1 MQVSPVALCYLTRGL
16 EILKLMTTSL
26 QCFPSLIFTRIEGGE
41 SVCVESDSNS
51 TWLPGIFLN
60 PVSYLRVAQ
69 SQKAFEQTC
78 SSEWKK
84 KKIQKDPIS
93 NTKTAWQK
101 EWGEREKKLKK
112 LKVIKDT

>member
-60 PVSYLRVAQ
+60 PVSNLRVAQ

-78 SSEWKK
+78 SSEW
-84 KKIQKDPIS
+84 
-93 NTKTAWQK
+93 
-101 EWGEREKKLKK
+101 EKKNPERSYQ
-112 LKVIKDT
+112 